1 MAKRILIIL
10 RRLGMG
16 GIQTQTA
23 LLAGE
28 FLRRGCSVTVL
39 VQKKPHKGDMEVR
52 MPEGAEVLCRDFD
65 RESKLN
71 PVTGLLRLILTPLS
85 LLFIG
90 KVGDTFI
97 PGIFISRLTGKLIER
112 LEEKG
117 GKFDLILIRGETAV
131 EELFRVRHRN
141 LWQVIEGGLPDFSRN
156 RFARRFA
163 ESVFGGRNI
172 VCVSDGE
179 RESLLRSLGSA
190 GAKPA
195 RIITI
200 PNFIDADLVRRK
212 SLEDLPGLP
221 EPGYL
226 VTVGRLSP
234 LKNQAL
240 AIRTLRLLPRSV
252 RLVLVGDGKCRGE
265 LERLAVSEGVSDRC
279 LFAGNQPNPFPWIRR
294 AAMLVHT
301 SRHEAFG
308 MVIAEALALGKP
320 LAVTRSTGGLCG
332 ILIGP
337 LASSVV
343 DPDEKSLAGRITEV
357 LESGVKPDTS
367 VLQEFSAG
375 STAGKFLSL
384 TDE

>member
-172 VCVSDGE
+172 V
-179 RESLLRSLGSA
+179 
-190 GAKPA
+190 
-195 RIITI
+195 
-200 PNFIDADLVRRK
+200 
-212 SLEDLPGLP
+212 
-221 EPGYL
+221 
-226 VTVGRLSP
+226 
-234 LKNQAL
+234 
-240 AIRTLRLLPRSV
+240 
-252 RLVLVGDGKCRGE
+252 
-265 LERLAVSEGVSDRC
+265 
-279 LFAGNQPNPFPWIRR
+279 
-294 AAMLVHT
+294 
-301 SRHEAFG
+301 
-308 MVIAEALALGKP
+308 
-320 LAVTRSTGGLCG
+320 
-332 ILIGP
+332 
-337 LASSVV
+337 
-343 DPDEKSLAGRITEV
+343 
-357 LESGVKPDTS
+357 
-367 VLQEFSAG
+367 
-375 STAGKFLSL
+375 
-384 TDE
+384 